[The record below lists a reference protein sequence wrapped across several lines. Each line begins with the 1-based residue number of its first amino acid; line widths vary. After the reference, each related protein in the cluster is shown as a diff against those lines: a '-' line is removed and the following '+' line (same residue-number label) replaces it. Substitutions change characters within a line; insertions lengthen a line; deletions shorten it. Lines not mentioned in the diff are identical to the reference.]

1 MTEQTTEQ
9 QQPLRPETP
18 ADFQAMRA
26 RLDAQQRESIER
38 ASKISAMWGSQEA
51 AAVRKVVQTDGN
63 VDWREFVSHC
73 GGIVKVVS
81 LVDEQGDP
89 DTERIIPLV
98 DELFSKH
105 AVQEFAGGMTMTRR
119 PQNRPYRHR
128 KPVPEPMFPGDRDAP
143 EGAAERLLREEQEAA
158 ARPRTTHPR

>member
-9 QQPLRPETP
+9 QSIRPETP

-26 RLDAQQRESIER
+26 RLDAQQREATER
-38 ASKISAMWGSQEA
+38 AYKISAMWESREA

-73 GGIVKVVS
+73 GGIVKVVG

-98 DELFSKH
+98 DELFNKF
-105 AVQEFAGGMTMTRR
+105 AVQEFAGGMTMTKR

-128 KPVPEPMFPGDRDAP
+128 KPTPDPTFPGDGDP
-143 EGAAERLLREEQEAA
+143 ESLLRAEREAA
-158 ARPRTTHPR
+158 QQPRTTAPR